1 MRRHRLYSFIV
12 AQLGLPTDGEHINA
26 SIVPVLGGK
35 GGQSIAQRMS
45 LPWFSSIIPLK
56 RPKYSKDPRLAQ
68 DSKCKH
74 SYSSINRDCRR

>member
-35 GGQSIAQRMS
+35 GGQVNSTKDVSAMVFLNNSIEA
-45 LPWFSSIIPLK
+45 
-56 RPKYSKDPRLAQ
+56 PKVQQGPEISTG
-68 DSKCKH
+68 
-74 SYSSINRDCRR
+74 